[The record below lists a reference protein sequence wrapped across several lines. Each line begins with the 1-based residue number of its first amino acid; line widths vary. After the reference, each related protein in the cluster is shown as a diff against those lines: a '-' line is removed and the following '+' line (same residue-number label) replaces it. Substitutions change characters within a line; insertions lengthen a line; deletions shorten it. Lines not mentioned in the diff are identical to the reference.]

1 MEQHLWTFYD
11 TLKEYWLNI
20 IPVTELRSCGDIP
33 IRSCGD
39 ILTRMVKKKL
49 NCSVD
54 FFLLKRETV
63 KKRHVDKMKRS
74 IFITVLKST
83 LSISK

>member
-20 IPVTELRSCGDIP
+20 IPVTELRSFDMWRHSYENGE
-33 IRSCGD
+33 
-39 ILTRMVKKKL
+39 KKL

-83 LSISK
+83 LSIGK